1 MVMFIIAAVAAIAF
15 AVYSFIDFKR
25 VVGSQMIDVDFK
37 KFTLKIVLYN
47 GVFAVLFTLMLIGG
61 MLWGK
66 FGADALHWVKLIFGG
81 LLFGFSILTAI
92 QFFIIHYYGKN
103 FTGNWK
109 KFYLYSFIGLFVLAA
124 LTLFLWL
131 DGYAPYLTYPLIN
144 GVSIT
149 FPKSGWIKFD
159 AATPNG
165 VRPTLAFYALCIV
178 SGAVL
183 VYFISDHLM
192 YKEYGVHGI
201 CESTFYV
208 AFPAGVIGARLW
220 YCIGEGMPIADWIKI
235 WEGGLTVVGGALT
248 GIIVG
253 IAWFMWR
260 NPKYSIFVAV
270 DCIVPT
276 ILIAQAI
283 GRWGNFFNCEVHGLE
298 VSVDYFKWL
307 PEIIRNN
314 AAYSETAGFASP
326 GNIFLPLFLIEGIIN
341 VFGYFV
347 IAHLFGKR
355 LFKVLEPADL
365 AFGYIIWY
373 GLTRVILEP
382 LRDSHYNMGGS
393 GYWSWIWSFSFV
405 FFGCLGIIVNHIIR
419 YVLKKR
425 KNTYI
430 VQKNDINLGMI
441 ETIVFAIVGLG
452 LLIPG
457 ICMIAGAPALA
468 EGQTRNIGFND
479 SFNVGMMLLILG
491 LSVALFIV
499 PAAIRF
505 IEGKRK
511 AIHA

>member
-1 MVMFIIAAVAAIAF
+1 MFAAFAIGAIAIG
-15 AVYSFIDFKR
+15 VLSFIEVRKL
-25 VVGSQMIDVDFK
+25 VISEMIDVDFK
-37 KFTLKIVLYN
+37 SFTKRIALFN
-47 GVFAVLFTLMLIGG
+47 AGFAVDFALMLVGG
-61 MLWGK
+61 MLWAG
-66 FGADALHWVKLIFGG
+66 FPADFLHWFKLIIGG
-81 LLFGFSILTAI
+81 LLFGFSLISAV

-103 FTGNWK
+103 FTGKWK
-109 KFYLYSFIGLFVLAA
+109 KFYLYSFIGLFIVAI

-131 DGYAPYLTYPLIN
+131 DGYAPYLKYPLIN
-144 GVSIT
+144 GINFSEGFVN
-149 FPKSGWIKFD
+149 PKDGPR
-159 AATPNG
+159 PN
-165 VRPTLAFYALCIV
+165 LAWYAICIV

-220 YCIGEGMPIADWIKI
+220 YCIGQGLPLNQWIKI

-253 IAWFMWR
+253 VLWFMWR

-298 VSVDYFKWL
+298 VSIESFKWL
-307 PEIIRNN
+307 PEIILNN
-314 AAYSETAGFASP
+314 ATFSEKASLGFASS
-326 GNIFLPLFLIEGIIN
+326 GNIYLPLFLIEGIIN
-341 VFGYFV
+341 LFGYFL
-347 IAHLFGKR
+347 IAHVFGKR
-355 LFKVLEPADL
+355 LFKVLEPGDL
-365 AFGYIIWY
+365 AFGYIVWY

-382 LRDSHYNMGGS
+382 LRNPYYNMGGG

-405 FFGCLGIIVNHIIR
+405 FFGCLGIIINHIIR

-425 KNTYI
+425 ISKYV
-430 VQKNDINLGMI
+430 VQKNDILQGMI
-441 ETIVFAIVGLG
+441 ESIVFFAVAIVLV
-452 LLIPG
+452 IVG
-457 ICMIAGAPALA
+457 ISLMINAPALL
-468 EGQTRNIGFND
+468 EGETRRVGFDD
-479 SFNVGMMLLILG
+479 SFNVGMMLLVLG
-491 LSVALFIV
+491 GSVGLFII

-511 AIHA
+511 VINA